1 MANNNYAQG
10 MQLSIPDEYVQDYL
24 DEYNKINEQYDPL
37 LMYILQKN
45 AQSGFKYGPIGTDGY
60 YETFD
65 PELNEDLRE
74 DFSNFMNDYYS
85 DFSDKYQSAYDNAV
99 NQLGYDYIPNID
111 NLGEEDFS
119 NPAFDEFDRLDMI
132 NHLRDNPIKPAYEVY
147 MRPEENEFDEE
158 FSQEN
163 VPASLDPFDDN
174 GSIGGIPSFSAE
186 TDAINQQNMRQNAL
200 RQQMLNKD
208 RDLNIPFDFNN
219 LSQYLQ
225 KR

>member
-1 MANNNYAQG
+1 MANNNYEQG

-24 DEYNKINEQYDPL
+24 DEYNQINKQYDPL

-45 AQSGFKYGPIGTDGY
+45 AQSGFNYGPIGTDGY

-65 PELNEDLRE
+65 PEINEDLRE

-85 DFSDKYQSAYDNAV
+85 DFDDKYQSAYDNAV
-99 NQLGYDYIPNID
+99 RQLGYDYIPNID
-111 NLGEEDFS
+111 HLGEEDFS
-119 NPAFDEFDRLDMI
+119 NPAFDEFDRLDRI
-132 NHLRDNPIKPAYEVY
+132 NHLRNNPIKPAYEIY
-147 MRPEENEFDEE
+147 MRPEENEFAEE
-158 FSQEN
+158 FEQED
-163 VPASLDPFDDN
+163 VPTSLNPFDDN

-186 TDAINQQNMRQNAL
+186 TDAINQQNIRQNAL

-208 RDLNIPFDFNN
+208 RELDTPIDLNN

-225 KR
+225 RR